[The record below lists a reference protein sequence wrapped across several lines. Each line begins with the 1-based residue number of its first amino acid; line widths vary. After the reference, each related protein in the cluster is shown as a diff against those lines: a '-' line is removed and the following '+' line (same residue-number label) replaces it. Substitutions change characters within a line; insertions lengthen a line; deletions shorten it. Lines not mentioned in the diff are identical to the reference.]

1 MSVYKVF
8 AIVLAYGALWDALS
22 RWRVRAP
29 ERRLQLQLYGCFAV
43 AYVLLVVG
51 TGGSSPSLLP
61 APPSPS
67 FEALYNSLIRSFFGA
82 FSSTFLLLGSL
93 EIAISMGFQDPSMPL
108 FSRWWVR
115 ALFEGPVW
123 RLLRS
128 RQAHLPMTP
137 HEAEASFRHAVAGLL
152 TVGGALWSL
161 QMALGGL
168 PWGWLDPVAF
178 LILLKAVNIWWDARI
193 WNKTEEPQ
201 VMPAPKL
208 GYAMRGEACSRA
220 GLRAPRN
227 TNPRR

>member
-1 MSVYKVF
+1 MSVYKLI
-8 AIVLAYGALWDALS
+8 AIILAYGALWDALS

-29 ERRLQLQLYGCFAV
+29 ERRLQLQLYGCFAA

-51 TGGSSPSLLP
+51 TGGASPAALTPPPPP
-61 APPSPS
+61 AL
-67 FEALYNSLIRSFFGA
+67 EALDNSFIRSFFGA

-108 FSRWWVR
+108 LGRWWVR

-137 HEAEASFRHAVAGLL
+137 AEAEASFRHAVAGLL

-161 QMALGGL
+161 QIALGGL

-178 LILLKAVNIWWDARI
+178 LILLKALNVWWDARI
-193 WNKTEEPQ
+193 WSKTEQPQ
-201 VMPAPKL
+201 VMPAPTL
-208 GYAMRGEACSRA
+208 GYAIRGEACSHA
-220 GLRAPRN
+220 GMRAPRN
-227 TNPRR
+227 SDRSR